1 MKPAQRDA
9 WAAALYAI
17 RKLRAE
23 GHTAL
28 LAGGCVRDRLLNL
41 TPKDYD
47 IATDATPAR
56 VKEIFP
62 RARHIGAKFG
72 VMLVRRSGLEIEVT
86 TFRSDGPYSDGRHPD
101 AVTFGTDVQDARR
114 RDFTIN
120 GLFLD
125 PIEDRVIDYVG
136 GRKDLDAGVIRT
148 IGDPDRRFAEDHLR
162 MLRAVRF
169 GARLGFA
176 IDSET
181 TEAIR
186 GNASKLESISPERI
200 WLELEEILTAGTRAR
215 GWSLLVE
222 TELHRYLAH
231 GWMPTDE
238 ETSLISARLTAL
250 PDRAVAASLAL
261 ASVLGDRLPDEVGD
275 VCRMLRI
282 SNRLADAATW
292 LVRSLPVA
300 RREAALELADLKVL
314 MAEPSWPELLDLL
327 RIDLAVRGGDPEPFT
342 RLHHRASAIS
352 AEWVAPPPL
361 VSGDDL
367 GDLGLPPGPRMGEVL
382 KRLYRAQLNEEIT
395 SREEALATA
404 RALIRR

>member
-1 MKPAQRDA
+1 MKPAQGDA
-9 WAAALYAI
+9 WDAALYAI
-17 RKLRAE
+17 RKLRAA

-72 VMLVRRSGLEIEVT
+72 VMLIRRSGFELEVT

-101 AVTFGTDVQDARR
+101 AVTFGTDVQDAHR

-125 PIEDRVIDYVG
+125 PIEDRVIDYVA

-148 IGDPDRRFAEDHLR
+148 IGDPERRFAEDHLR

-176 IDSET
+176 IAPET
-181 TEAIR
+181 TQAIR
-186 GNASKLESISPERI
+186 GNAAKLESISPERI
-200 WLELEEILTAGTRAR
+200 WLELEQILTARTRAR

-222 TELHRYLAH
+222 TGLHPHLARR
-231 GWMPTDE
+231 WMPTDQ
-238 ETSLISARLTAL
+238 ETSRISARLTAL
-250 PDRAVAASLAL
+250 PEHTVAASLAL
-261 ASVLGDRLPDEVGD
+261 ASMLGDRSPDEVGD
-275 VCRMLRI
+275 VCQALHI
-282 SNRLADAATW
+282 SNRLSEAATW
-292 LVRSLPVA
+292 LVRSLPLA
-300 RREAALELADLKVL
+300 RREAALELADLKAL
-314 MAEPSWPELLDLL
+314 MAESPWPELLEFL
-327 RIDLAVRGGDPEPFT
+327 RIDLAVRRGDPEPFT
-342 RLHHRASAIS
+342 RLHDRASAIP
-352 AEWVAPPPL
+352 AEKVAPPPL

-367 GDLGLPPGPRMGEVL
+367 GELGLEPGPRMGKVL
-382 KRLYRAQLNEEIT
+382 KTLYRAQLNEEIT

-404 RALIRR
+404 RTLLRR

>member
-1 MKPAQRDA
+1 MKPAQSDA
-9 WAAALYAI
+9 WDAALYAI
-17 RKLRAE
+17 RKLRAA

-28 LAGGCVRDRLLNL
+28 LAGGCVRDRLLKL

-47 IATDATPAR
+47 IATDATPAQ

-72 VMLVRRSGLEIEVT
+72 VMLVRRSGFEIEIT

-101 AVTFGTDVQDARR
+101 AVTFGTDVQDAHR

-120 GLFLD
+120 GLFFD
-125 PIEDRVIDYVG
+125 PLEDRVIDYVA
-136 GRKDLDAGVIRT
+136 GREDLDAGVIRT
-148 IGDPDRRFAEDHLR
+148 IGDPERRFAEDHLR

-176 IDSET
+176 IAPET
-181 TEAIR
+181 TQAIR
-186 GNASKLESISPERI
+186 ANATKLGKISPERI
-200 WLELEEILTAGTRAR
+200 WLELEQILTAHTRAR

-222 TELHRYLAH
+222 TGLHRHLAPR
-231 GWMPTDE
+231 WMPTDQ
-238 ETSLISARLTAL
+238 ETSRISARLTAL
-250 PDRAVAASLAL
+250 PEHFVAASLAL
-261 ASVLGDRLPDEVGD
+261 ASMLGDRSADEVGD
-275 VCRMLRI
+275 VCRTLRI

-314 MAEPSWPELLDLL
+314 MAEASWPELLELL

-342 RLHHRASAIS
+342 RLHNRASAIR
-352 AEWVAPPPL
+352 AEQVAPPPL

-367 GDLGLPPGPRMGEVL
+367 GDLGLPPGPPMGEVL
-382 KRLYRAQLNEEIT
+382 RKLYRAQLNEEIT
-395 SREEALATA
+395 SREEALAAA
-404 RALIRR
+404 RTLLRP